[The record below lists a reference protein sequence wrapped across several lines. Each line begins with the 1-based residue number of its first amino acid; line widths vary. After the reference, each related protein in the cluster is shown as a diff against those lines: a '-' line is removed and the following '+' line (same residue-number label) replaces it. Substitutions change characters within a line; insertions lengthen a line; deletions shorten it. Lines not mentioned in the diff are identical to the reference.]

1 MRRFVPL
8 LLLSTVACA
17 GPHSNGALWSLQNLQ
32 QERAYFAVG
41 DTERQARAQV
51 YELSLADETLAS
63 ERQRVQSVMQ
73 TCPGPRE
80 PLAFSSADA
89 ARDQVRLR
97 AESDTDR
104 LTQVAQLAQ
113 ADWYVRRAAAT
124 GDAHFCP
131 MAQAALDGTLQPPEA
146 NPDVLAGLPAATVTR
161 DPRQRTPEL
170 TQQPA
175 TVSLSNY
182 ALGVADSVTAA
193 APLPQYLA
201 LVYGGTLQPRQDP
214 ALDQESAAAAVDRA
228 APAFPEWEP
237 DALYAALRGGRP

>member
-17 GPHSNGALWSLQNLQ
+17 GPHSTGALWSLQNLEH
-32 QERAYFAVG
+32 ERAYFAAS
-41 DTERQARAQV
+41 DAERQARAQE

-63 ERQRVQSVMQ
+63 ERQRLQSVMQ

-80 PLAFSSADA
+80 PLASSSADA

-97 AESDTDR
+97 ADADADR
-104 LTQVAQLAQ
+104 LAQVAQLAQ

-124 GDAHFCP
+124 GDARFCQR
-131 MAQAALDGTLQPPEA
+131 AQDALTNTLPPPQA
-146 NPDVLAGLPAATVTR
+146 DRDLLAGLRAATVTR
-161 DPRQRTPEL
+161 DPRQPTPEL
-170 TQQPA
+170 SHEPA
-175 TVSLSNY
+175 MVSLSNY
-182 ALGVADSVTAA
+182 ALGVTDSVTAA

-201 LVYGGTLQPRQDP
+201 LVYGGMLQPPQDP
-214 ALDQESAAAAVDRA
+214 ALDQESAAASVDRA